1 MAFDFTK
8 LEGYKPEM
16 TADEK
21 LALLDKY
28 EAPKADYAGYIKKDL
43 FDKTAS
49 DLAEAKRQLKAKLTE
64 DEQKEVERQAAEQAI
79 KEELEALRK
88 DKTLSETKSQFLA
101 LGYDEKL
108 AHETAEAVVNGEV
121 AKVFANQK
129 LFIENVRKA
138 ERASALADTTKNPPA
153 GGSGGSMTK
162 KEFENLGYSER
173 LKLLKDNPE
182 TYKQLTEETN

>member
-28 EAPKADYAGYIKKDL
+28 QAPQADYA
-43 FDKTAS
+43 
-49 DLAEAKRQLKAKLTE
+49 
-64 DEQKEVERQAAEQAI
+64 QKEVERQAAEQAI
-79 KEELEALRK
+79 KEELASLRK
-88 DKTLSETKSQFLA
+88 DKTLSETKTQFLA
-101 LGYDEKL
+101 LGYEEKL
-108 AHETAEAVVNGEV
+108 AYETAEAVVNGEV

-153 GGSGGSMTK
+153 GSNGGTMTK